1 MRSRTTAFTLV
12 AVVLLVVGTVS
23 TRAAPVFEAV
33 TLDDYSGE
41 ELFERFCASCH
52 GAGARG
58 DGPVSRSLNVA
69 VPDLTSI
76 ELRYGEFPTV
86 RIRDVIDGRGIDMS
100 AHGTRTMPVWGYEF
114 WVEEGADI
122 TAQNAVRNAIN
133 RLVEHVRSLQRSDAA
148 PRDGRAATAE

>member
-1 MRSRTTAFTLV
+1 MSSRAVGVVAALAAGLCLARGAAAFD
-12 AVVLLVVGTVS
+12 
-23 TRAAPVFEAV
+23 AV
-33 TLDDYSGE
+33 TLADYSGE

-76 ELRYGEFPTV
+76 ATRYGEFPAG
-86 RIRDVIDGRGIDMS
+86 RIRDVIDGRGIDTG

-114 WVEEGADI
+114 YVEEGADVM
-122 TAQNAVRNAIN
+122 AQRAVRDAIN
-133 RLVEHVRSLQRSDAA
+133 RLVEHVRSLQSGESS
-148 PRDGRAATAE
+148 PRGGRAAGR